1 MGHFNQLVLLHKR
14 VTRVIYQDTFDA
26 HTGPIFADLKLLGLD
41 QITCSK
47 SRNSCTYTKAVSSTN
62 IFIIIFH
69 WLTKFIAIIPGV
81 LNPIIFRYVGQISDS
96 FSSGKPKS

>member
-1 MGHFNQLVLLHKR
+1 MGGRGGGREGGGEGERLEGMGHFNQLVLLHKR

-47 SRNSCTYTKAVSSTN
+47 
-62 IFIIIFH
+62 
-69 WLTKFIAIIPGV
+69 
-81 LNPIIFRYVGQISDS
+81 
-96 FSSGKPKS
+96 